1 MGTLVLRKMRA
12 IILALVFLPAA
23 IAYSSSSSYA
33 SGSSSSTPAPTSS
46 SSAAP
51 TSSSSAAPTSS
62 SSAAAPTPP
71 PTPTPTTSNSSSS
84 AAAPT
89 PPIPAPAPT
98 TSASSSAYSSSS
110 SAYGSATQK
119 TIQVVK
125 ATLKLPGVS
134 AAAFDASTESGQK
147 LRTAFKNTVA
157 KGLKI
162 CGTGGTSQCTGTDVV
177 ITGVSRRRADAT
189 VAFYVKTASSAA
201 ATTGA
206 TALNTYVTQGTTFVD
221 NLKTEAAT
229 QGVQS
234 AVANVTGV
242 VVTSAPAAGTQSA
255 PTPAPTPPL
264 SAVQARLRSQQVSQ
278 HLLVCPCS
286 LCKQREARKPSCSC
300 GTNTETQCALSLNE
314 SGHSCLPEKIGKSQW
329 YLPVR

>member
-12 IILALVFLPAA
+12 ITLALVFLPAA

-46 SSAAP
+46 SSAAAP
-51 TSSSSAAPTSS
+51 TPTPTPTSAAPTSS
-62 SSAAAPTPP
+62 SSAAAPTPT

-134 AAAFDASTESGQK
+134 AVAFDASTESGQK

-242 VVTSAPAAGTQSA
+242 VVTSAPAAGTQSV
-255 PTPAPTPPL
+255 PTPAPTPPT
-264 SAVQARLRSQQVSQ
+264 
-278 HLLVCPCS
+278 PT
-286 LCKQREARKPSCSC
+286 
-300 GTNTETQCALSLNE
+300 TNTTTVSSAGKIEVAAGVTALASL
-314 SGHSCLPEKIGKSQW
+314 SM
-329 YLPVR
+329 

>member
-12 IILALVFLPAA
+12 ITLALVFLPAA

-33 SGSSSSTPAPTSS
+33 APTSS

-62 SSAAAPTPP
+62 SSAAAPTPTP
-71 PTPTPTTSNSSSS
+71 TPTSSSAAGSSSAAAPTPTPTPTPTSNSSSSAAAPTSTPTPTPTTSNSGSS

-98 TSASSSAYSSSS
+98 TSAFSSAYSSSS

-242 VVTSAPAAGTQSA
+242 VVTSAPTTPTPTTNTTTVSSAGKIEVAAGVT
-255 PTPAPTPPL
+255 
-264 SAVQARLRSQQVSQ
+264 
-278 HLLVCPCS
+278 
-286 LCKQREARKPSCSC
+286 
-300 GTNTETQCALSLNE
+300 ALAS
-314 SGHSCLPEKIGKSQW
+314 
-329 YLPVR
+329 